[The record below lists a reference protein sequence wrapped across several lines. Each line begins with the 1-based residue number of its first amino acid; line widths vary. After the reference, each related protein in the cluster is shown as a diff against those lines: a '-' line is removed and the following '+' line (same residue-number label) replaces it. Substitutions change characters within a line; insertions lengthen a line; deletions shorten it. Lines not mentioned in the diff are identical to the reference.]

1 MAQQYRQSVASAT
14 FSPVVPAA
22 GSGMNV
28 AAASPVPSLE
38 EAVSLALGPE
48 GCGEVSRVSGSPA
61 TDTSVAFPDYAVV
74 DSAGSAPVVDFP
86 PRPRPAPPRAV
97 LHALQEWEGYVVEL
111 GSGEFA
117 ARLVDLTAGSSHEQE
132 EAIIPLDEVS
142 ESDAAKMAVGSIFRW
157 VIGYERSPAGTKRR
171 VSQIWFR
178 DLPRIT
184 ERDFREGRE
193 WARETLRAPKL

>member
-1 MAQQYRQSVASAT
+1 MAQYRQSVASAT
-14 FSPVVPAA
+14 FSPVVPAV

-48 GCGEVSRVSGSPA
+48 GRGEVSGVSGSPA
-61 TDTSVAFPDYAVV
+61 TDTSVAFPDYAG
-74 DSAGSAPVVDFP
+74 DSAGSAPVVEFP
-86 PRPRPAPPRAV
+86 PRLRPAPPRAV

-111 GSGEFA
+111 GFGEFA
-117 ARLVDLTAGSSHEQE
+117 ARLVDLTAGSSHEEE
-132 EAIIPLDEVS
+132 EAFIPLDEVS

-178 DLPRIT
+178 DLPRTT

-193 WARETLRAPKL
+193 WARETSRALKL